1 MDLLFGG
8 VLFTNLAVH
17 LYFLIKDS
25 VGSVKKSVRAGT
37 CLCMRCFKK
46 SANKSMENGTQ
57 LKKAA
62 PIHPVVSNL
71 LDVIKE
77 EEEEEDE

>member
-46 SANKSMENGTQ
+46 PPNKSTLDGTEP
-57 LKKAA
+57 KKAVPIV
-62 PIHPVVSNL
+62 PIHPIASKS
-71 LDVIKE
+71 LDVI
-77 EEEEEDE
+77 